1 MSGRGVLVFLVGL
14 WCCFGCRSGGCD
26 GGCIWMIGGRDG
38 VVKWR
43 VRFSVLGIP
52 IRQPELSRI
61 GDRFPDSQSSDQI
74 EDPFEQP
81 VNSARGV
88 SSKQL
93 ARISETFK
101 TTCNKLSSP
110 NQDLSLH
117 ISTLVRPRV

>member
-1 MSGRGVLVFLVGL
+1 MAIIYCLLSQRFGL
-14 WCCFGCRSGGCD
+14 CLSP
-26 GGCIWMIGGRDG
+26 
-38 VVKWR
+38 VVPVSK
-43 VRFSVLGIP
+43 VHPEGLTHP

-61 GDRFPDSQSSDQI
+61 GDRFPDSQSSDHYQVVVLRDI

-81 VNSARGV
+81 VNSARRV

-93 ARISETFK
+93 PRISETFK

-110 NQDLSLH
+110 NQDLSLY